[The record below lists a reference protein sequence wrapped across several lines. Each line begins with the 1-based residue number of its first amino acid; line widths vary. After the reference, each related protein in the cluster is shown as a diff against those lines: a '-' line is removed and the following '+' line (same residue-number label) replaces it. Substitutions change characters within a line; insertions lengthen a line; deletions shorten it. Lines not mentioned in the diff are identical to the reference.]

1 MLKLAILGGGGVRM
15 PAFVRAVI
23 SSGDNTFDEIS
34 LFEPDPLR
42 RETTGRLSVEI
53 VERSGILAQ

>member
-1 MLKLAILGGGGVRM
+1 M

-23 SSGDNTFDEIS
+23 SGEDDIFEQIS

-42 RETTGRLSVEI
+42 RETTGRLAVEI
-53 VERSGILAQ
+53 AGAPGVLAP